1 MQEKEVNNHENKL
14 HGIIFELY
22 NFKCSLY
29 MFSTLKCLYL
39 KIKNRKFILGFR
51 PDKKV
56 SVTSILDQPL

>member
-1 MQEKEVNNHENKL
+1 MKINYMALFLQ
-14 HGIIFELY
+14 LY
-22 NFKCSLY
+22 NFKSSLY
-29 MFSTLKCLYL
+29 MFSTLKFLYL